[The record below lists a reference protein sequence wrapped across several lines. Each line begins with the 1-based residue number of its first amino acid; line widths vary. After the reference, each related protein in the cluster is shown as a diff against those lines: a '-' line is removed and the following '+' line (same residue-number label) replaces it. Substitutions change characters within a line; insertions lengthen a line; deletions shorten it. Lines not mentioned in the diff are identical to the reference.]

1 MIEIV
6 LNGEPKS
13 IADGLSLADLCK
25 ELALPDRGVAVAVN
39 FELIP
44 RSGADKVHLHNNDI
58 VEIVTATAGG

>member
-6 LNGEPKS
+6 LNGEPTT
-13 IADGLSLADLCK
+13 LAREQTLEELCTQ
-25 ELALPDRGVAVAVN
+25 LRLPARGVAVAVN

-44 RSGADKVHLHNNDI
+44 KARTADITLRDRDV

>member
-6 LNGEPKS
+6 LNGERKS
-13 IADGLSLADLCK
+13 VADGLSLADLCN
-25 ELALPDRGVAVAVN
+25 ELALPERGVAVAVN

-44 RSGADKVHLHNNDI
+44 KSGAAKVQLRNNDI